1 MAYAFALL
9 RVQVTPA
16 AAERQERPRLVSEEA
31 SYPLNFHFLPY
42 ARSCIFLC
50 HMKHF
55 PDYRTHANI
64 ISQYTLR

>member
-1 MAYAFALL
+1 M
-9 RVQVTPA
+9 
-16 AAERQERPRLVSEEA
+16 SEEA